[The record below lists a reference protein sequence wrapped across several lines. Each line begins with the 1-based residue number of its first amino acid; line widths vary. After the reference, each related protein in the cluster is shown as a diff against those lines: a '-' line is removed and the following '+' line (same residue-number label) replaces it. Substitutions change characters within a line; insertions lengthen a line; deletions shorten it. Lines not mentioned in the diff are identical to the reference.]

1 MATAAANHSSDLRS
15 SLEAHDAAFTQ
26 LLGLIPAKYYIAVDD
41 EEVRMGLHRQLIAR

>member
-1 MATAAANHSSDLRS
+1 MAATLATAPSDLRT

-41 EEVRMGLHRQLIAR
+41 EEVRDRKLALP